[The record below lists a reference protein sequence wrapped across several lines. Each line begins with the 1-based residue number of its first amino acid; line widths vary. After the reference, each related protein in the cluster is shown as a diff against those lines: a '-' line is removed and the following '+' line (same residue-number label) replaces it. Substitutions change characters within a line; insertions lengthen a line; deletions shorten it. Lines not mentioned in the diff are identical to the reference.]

1 MYWVVFVGE
10 NKGIGVELVLL
21 VVERMRFK
29 ELLVGDECQPLL
41 GDALQSEKGFQR
53 HPDKD
58 LT

>member
-21 VVERMRFK
+21 VVERMRLK

-41 GDALQSEKGFQR
+41 RDTFQSEKGFQR